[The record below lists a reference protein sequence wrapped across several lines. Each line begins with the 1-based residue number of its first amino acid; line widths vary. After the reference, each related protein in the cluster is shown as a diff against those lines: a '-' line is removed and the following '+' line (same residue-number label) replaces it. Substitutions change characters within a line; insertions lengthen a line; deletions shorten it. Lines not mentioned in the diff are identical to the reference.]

1 MVEWQPL
8 KRWLF
13 TTNHKDVGVLYLV
26 TSLYFFV
33 AAGILAL
40 TFRTQLAVP
49 SNTFLQ
55 PDEYNQAVTTHG
67 LLMLLWV
74 LTPLGAAFANYFVP
88 IQIGARDMAFPR
100 LNALSY
106 WVYLASGLL
115 ALSSFFAGGGTADW
129 GWTTYAPLNTVEFS
143 PAVGGSMMGLAL
155 MLLMASSIVST
166 VNFLVTIFRLRAP
179 GMSLMKLPLFTWG
192 WIFTSLLMLWA
203 FPAFVSALSLL
214 VADRAFGTVF
224 FTSTQGGPLLWDHM
238 FWFFGHPEV
247 YVLPRHLLG
256 GRPLPLY
263 DRRRRPDRPLRR
275 PLLLVPEDHRA
286 DVQRAAREDPLRR
299 LHRRI
304 QPALLPHAA
313 PLRHAAADLH
323 LRPRHR
329 MGADQPPHHDRGL
342 HLRRVPT
349 DHVCEPALELPPRS
363 GGGPGSSPR
372 PSPVGDARP
381 SAVGSPSPSRPSG
394 RSGRSSG
401 SRTSRWGCGS
411 SSSGRSRSSARS
423 LAPTRSSG

>member
-1 MVEWQPL
+1 MVDWHPL

-55 PDEYNQAVTTHG
+55 PAEYNQA
-67 LLMLLWV
+67 
-74 LTPLGAAFANYFVP
+74 
-88 IQIGARDMAFPR
+88 
-100 LNALSY
+100 
-106 WVYLASGLL
+106 
-115 ALSSFFAGGGTADW
+115 
-129 GWTTYAPLNTVEFS
+129 
-143 PAVGGSMMGLAL
+143 
-155 MLLMASSIVST
+155 VST

-247 YVLPRHLLG
+247 YVLLLPG
-256 GRPLPLY
+256 FAIVGDLFSTFS
-263 DRRRRPDRPLRR
+263 RR
-275 PLLLVPEDHRA
+275 PLYAKKLIIA
-286 DVQRAAREDPLRR
+286 
-299 LHRRI
+299 
-304 QPALLPHAA
+304 
-313 PLRHAAADLH
+313 
-323 LRPRHR
+323 
-329 MGADQPPHHDRGL
+329 
-342 HLRRVPT
+342 
-349 DHVCEPALELPPRS
+349 
-363 GGGPGSSPR
+363 
-372 PSPVGDARP
+372 
-381 SAVGSPSPSRPSG
+381 
-394 RSGRSSG
+394 
-401 SRTSRWGCGS
+401 
-411 SSSGRSRSSARS
+411 
-423 LAPTRSSG
+423 